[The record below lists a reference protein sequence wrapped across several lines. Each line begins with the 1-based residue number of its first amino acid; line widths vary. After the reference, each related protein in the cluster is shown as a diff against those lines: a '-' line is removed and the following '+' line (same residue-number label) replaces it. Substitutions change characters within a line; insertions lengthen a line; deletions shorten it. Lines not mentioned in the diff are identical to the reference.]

1 MLLFD
6 QIQQLEFRFWGS
18 PADTSQFDTLY
29 ESIDMSAG
37 LTDRDYAPAQ
47 IAEDLPKAC
56 RFGIDGDPAGPFVCA
71 EEILAS
77 PEPADRLLIVAESP
91 GAHAHPSDV
100 LHRIAE
106 MGQFPIEY
114 RAHAFGTE
122 NDVADSVV
130 AVDQRFSRSL
140 WNPLQEPSEG
150 QFERGMWFEGE
161 APEAFLV
168 AFDLRQRRV
177 AAGLRKEVEVLLDAI
192 DPMNLREDF
201 CELREH
207 PSTRAH
213 VGVVTKEPARDSLAL

>member
-6 QIQQLEFRFWGS
+6 QIQQLEFRFCGS
-18 PADTSQFDTLY
+18 PADTSQFDTLH

-47 IAEDLPKAC
+47 IAEDLPEAC
-56 RFGIDGDPAGPFVCA
+56 CFGIDRLTAGSFVCA

-77 PEPADRLLIVAESP
+77 PEAARRLLIVAGPP
-91 GAHAHPSDV
+91 GAHSHPSDV

-106 MGQFPIEY
+106 MGKFPIED
-114 RAHAFGTE
+114 RAHTFGTE
-122 NDVADSVV
+122 NDIADSVV

-161 APEAFLV
+161 APKVFLV
-168 AFDLRQRRV
+168 AFDLGQRRV
-177 AAGLRKEVEVLLDAI
+177 GARIPPEGVGGVDGTRGDA
-192 DPMNLREDF
+192 R
-201 CELREH
+201 
-207 PSTRAH
+207 
-213 VGVVTKEPARDSLAL
+213 